1 MHVIVGEWVMKKIF
15 YITLFSFGAS
25 LFCLF
30 VSFVMGRMF
39 YNIDNGIILYQINL
53 LSFFK
58 NFNIKDVEFF
68 FLMFLI
74 IFFITYI
81 RYKDY

>member
-1 MHVIVGEWVMKKIF
+1 MKKIF
-15 YITLFSFGAS
+15 YITFFSFAVA
-25 LFCLF
+25 LFYLF
-30 VSFVMGRMF
+30 LSFVMGRVF
-39 YNIDNGIILYQINL
+39 YNFDNGITLYQINL

-58 NFNIKDVEFF
+58 NFNIKDAGFF

>member
-1 MHVIVGEWVMKKIF
+1 MKKFF
-15 YITLFSFGAS
+15 YIILFSFGSA

-30 VSFVMGRMF
+30 VSFIMGRVF
-39 YNIDNGIILYQINL
+39 YNFDNGIALYQINL

-58 NFNIKDVEFF
+58 NFNVKDVGFF
-68 FLMFLI
+68 FLMFSI
-74 IFFITYI
+74 ILFITYI

>member
-1 MHVIVGEWVMKKIF
+1 MKIFF
-15 YITLFSFGAS
+15 YITLFSFWSA

-30 VSFVMGRMF
+30 VSFVMGRFF
-39 YNIDNGIILYQINL
+39 YNFDNGIALYQINL

-58 NFNIKDVEFF
+58 NFNIKDTGFF
-68 FLMFLI
+68 FLMFSI

-81 RYKDY
+81 RHKDY

>member
-1 MHVIVGEWVMKKIF
+1 M
-15 YITLFSFGAS
+15 FGARVRKRAPS
-25 LFCLF
+25 W
-30 VSFVMGRMF
+30 GF
-39 YNIDNGIILYQINL
+39 YNFDNGIAFYQINL

-58 NFNIKDVEFF
+58 NFNIKDAGLF

>member
-1 MHVIVGEWVMKKIF
+1 MKKNF
-15 YITLFSFGAS
+15 YITLFSFGSA

-30 VSFVMGRMF
+30 VSFVMGRVF
-39 YNIDNGIILYQINL
+39 YNFDNGIVLYQINL

-58 NFNIKDVEFF
+58 NFNIKDSGFF
-68 FLMFLI
+68 FLMFSI

-81 RYKDY
+81 RHKDY

>member
-1 MHVIVGEWVMKKIF
+1 MKKIF
-15 YITLFSFGAS
+15 YITLFSFGSA

-30 VSFVMGRMF
+30 VSFVMGRVF
-39 YNIDNGIILYQINL
+39 YNFDNGIVLYQINL

-58 NFNIKDVEFF
+58 NFNIKDSGLF
-68 FLMFLI
+68 FLMFSI

-81 RYKDY
+81 RHKDY

>member
-1 MHVIVGEWVMKKIF
+1 MKKIF
-15 YITLFSFGAS
+15 YITLFSFGSA

-30 VSFVMGRMF
+30 VSFVMGRVF
-39 YNIDNGIILYQINL
+39 YNFDNGIVLYQINL

-58 NFNIKDVEFF
+58 NFNIKDSGFF
-68 FLMFLI
+68 FLMFSI

-81 RYKDY
+81 RHKAY